1 MIVSLDRRI
10 KKLEGVLPNREFM
23 SLVLGALRE
32 IGYEELAARMTVGM
46 PRILLRSVDD
56 TDILDLEEFR
66 GLVPDEDIRAAY
78 SLCRNYAYLPD
89 KARLI
94 RERAGVIDGQ
104 GNVMPGYVLMDNGC
118 IVGDLATAETGA
130 TAARAK
136 GSIEAHSGRAMK
148 TTQR

>member
-1 MIVSLDRRI
+1 MVINLERRI
-10 KKLEGVLPNREFM
+10 KKLEGVLPNREFVSM
-23 SLVLGALRE
+23 VQGVLRE
-32 IGYEELAARMTVGM
+32 IDYEELSQMAARMGVGV

-78 SLCRNYAYLPD
+78 SFCRNYAFLPD

-104 GNVMPGYVLMDNGC
+104 GNVMPGYVLLDNGC
-118 IVGDLATAETGA
+118 IVGA
-130 TAARAK
+130 
-136 GSIEAHSGRAMK
+136 
-148 TTQR
+148 